1 MNAEQLRASSD
12 NPDSSNGVKYLIWRS
27 HWFFAIPILYTP
39 DPAATVVTF
48 NNTIPDG
55 SDMNINL
62 SARELEILA
71 QIKLGKTNKDI
82 AKELNIAVGTV
93 KLHVN
98 SIFRKL
104 GVSNRVQAV
113 CVSDEISLRDNVN

>member
-1 MNAEQLRASSD
+1 
-12 NPDSSNGVKYLIWRS
+12 
-27 HWFFAIPILYTP
+27 
-39 DPAATVVTF
+39 
-48 NNTIPDG
+48 
-55 SDMNINL
+55 MNINL

-82 AKELNIAVGTV
+82 ASSLNIAVGTV

-113 CVSDEISLRDNVN
+113 CVSSEISARDGVN